1 MTEKESKMLQAFMV
15 AIRPPEDI
23 RHKLDV
29 GYSYERQCV
38 EMFEIRPD
46 WKDETNIWHHPFARI
61 RYVGTQKVWK
71 LYWLRGNG
79 KWIAYDPYP
88 ESRNLRTLLKVIEK
102 DEYGCF
108 GG

>member
-1 MTEKESKMLQAFMV
+1 MTEKESKILQEFME
-15 AIRPPEDI
+15 ATRPPEDI
-23 RHKLDV
+23 RAKLDV
-29 GYSYERQCV
+29 GFSYERHCI

-46 WKDETNIWHHPFARI
+46 WKDESIIRHHPFARI

-71 LYWLRGNG
+71 LYWLRASG
-79 KWIAYDPYP
+79 KWIAYSPYP
-88 ESRNLRTLLKVIEK
+88 VSRNLEKLLKVIEK